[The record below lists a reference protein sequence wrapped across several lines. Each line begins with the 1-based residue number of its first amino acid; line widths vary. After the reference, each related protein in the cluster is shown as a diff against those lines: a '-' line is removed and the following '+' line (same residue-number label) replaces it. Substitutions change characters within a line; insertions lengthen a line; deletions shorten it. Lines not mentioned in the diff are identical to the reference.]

1 MWLRSCVAVA
11 VVWCK
16 LAAVAQIQPLA
27 WEIPYAAGMALKSKK
42 GRKGGRDGARQKRRE
57 GAWEEN

>member
-1 MWLRSCVAVA
+1 VA

-57 GAWEEN
+57 GTWEEN